1 MALEAAATFAGIHNE
16 NEFYSHHY
24 LSEIFTGDIKETIK
38 RWQDDATGDVTSGD
52 RTSSIAAD
60 SDAAD
65 LDGQAVAPHRT
76 PHAALR
82 ALATDYARFRDGFE
96 RRAARRASVRQAA
109 HQVHAD
115 QIAAQHQWF
124 RRFLGALGYEAD
136 WRPANLPLDD
146 GIELPVLCAVG
157 RSSAGTPQLLVLET
171 YDAGAEGDDP
181 LSVRPH
187 PAQFHGEA
195 PPPSAL
201 RDERWEDVV
210 TRRVFGQEHPP
221 RWVLLLSFGQALLL
235 ERSKWTHNRL
245 LRFDFAEI
253 LGRRDDTTL
262 KAAAVLLHRDSLLP
276 PDGQSHG
283 LLDRLD
289 ENSHKHAFAVSEDLK
304 YALRESIELVGNE
317 VVRYMRAVRHDKL
330 FGLEDDALAGQ
341 LGLEC
346 LRYMYRLLFLFY
358 IEARPELGYAPVAS
372 DAYRKGY
379 SLEHLRD
386 LEMVRLDTPESR
398 DGHYIHHS
406 VERLFRL
413 VRDGFDGSNWGGS
426 EDLLAG
432 MDDRRSNGS
441 EHALRFG
448 FRVRPLDSR
457 LFREG
462 STPLIDKVKL
472 RNEVLQKV
480 IRLMSLTRAASGR
493 GGKGG
498 AGKGRGRGAGK
509 RRRRGRI
516 SYAQLGINQLG
527 AVYEALLSYRGFF
540 AEEDLYEVKKAGAAH
555 DDLDAA
561 FFVGAKDLEQ
571 YSEDERV
578 HDRDQDG
585 RLKLRVHLK
594 GTFVYR
600 LAGRDREKSASY
612 YTPESLTRCVVKYS
626 LRELVTDDMPA
637 DDILR
642 LTVCEPA
649 MGSAAFLNEA
659 VNQLSEKYL
668 DRKQRELGQRIPHD
682 QYADE
687 LQRVRHFVTDRNVYG
702 VDLNPVAI
710 ELAEVS
716 LWLNC
721 IHEDG
726 HVPWFGYQLAC
737 GNSLVGARRQVYPAK
752 KVRKAKGQKK
762 ADLWFNEAPERV
774 EPGLEARRPPG
785 TIYHFLLPDPGMVAY
800 KDKAAKAME
809 AANFERIA
817 TWRRSF
823 FKAFSAEETAELERI
838 SNKVDELWA
847 MHAEQLGRDH
857 RETEDTLPVWGQP
870 ASSHPRR
877 TTNTWKDRIRAQ
889 GIFGDGDG
897 VRTASPYRRL
907 KLVMDYWCALWF
919 WPIREA
925 ALLPRR
931 DKFLSEIS
939 LVLTGNVQRPGV
951 GPDQIDDLFGA
962 EYAQH
967 AEEMAR
973 RITNETGMLDL
984 RKLFAEFPRLR
995 FVNELARRHRFHH
1008 WELAFA
1014 DLFAE
1019 RGGFDLVLGNP
1030 PWVKVEWEEKGVL
1043 GEKNPALVLRK
1054 VSAKDVTELRGSA
1067 FHRYEGLQGAWLDE
1081 MEEAD
1086 ATQAFLNGVQNY
1098 PLLKGQQT
1106 NLYKC
1111 FLPSAWMA
1119 ARQDGGVT
1127 GLLHPDG
1134 VYDDPK
1140 GGAFREALYPR
1151 LRAHFQFQNEKRL
1164 FPEVHHHTKFSVNVY
1179 GGLRRQPA
1187 FQHIANLFQPQ
1198 TVDAC
1203 MEHDGHG
1210 PVPGIKD
1217 DKGKWNVAG
1226 HAERVLEVDLDALGN
1241 FAKLYDEDGT
1251 PPIWARLPALHA
1263 KTLLGVL
1270 AKLAAH
1276 PRRLGDLGDDVFF
1289 TLHWHE
1295 TGAQRDGTIR
1305 RETRFP
1311 KTSSEL
1317 VLSGPHFFVGNP
1329 LNKTPRRECK
1339 LNSHYDVLDLT
1350 VLPEDYLPRTNYVP
1364 ACAPDEYDD
1373 RTPRVSWRDETGTHP
1388 RVVEY
1393 YRIVNRQMVG
1403 SSAERTLITAI
1414 ISSGPAHVHAS
1425 VASAFKRLCDMLDFL
1440 ALSMTIV
1447 LDFFVK
1453 TTGAGNVNATS
1464 LHRLPVLAGH
1474 TVPAA
1479 RAALRIRVLRL
1490 CCLTTHYAELWKAAF
1505 GSFIPSP
1512 TNPGAPSL
1520 PANDLFLA
1528 DSWTTFDPRLPN
1540 DFSTL
1545 THNWRYGNA
1554 LRTDYARRQALVEID
1569 ILSAMAL
1576 GLTLE
1581 ELLTIYRV
1589 QFPVMRQYE
1598 TDTWYDANGRIVFT
1612 PSKGLPGV
1620 GLPRTAVKNDSSSY
1634 EIRTPADRQPIRTS
1648 LGWNDIRD
1656 LKEGVVTRTVIDDT
1670 QPGGPIEHIIEYHAP
1685 FSRPDREGDYRRAWT
1700 TFDQR
1705 LGRSAS
1711 SRSTSGA

>member
-24 LSEIFTGDIKETIK
+24 LSEIFAGDIKETIK
-38 RWQDDATGDVTSGD
+38 RWQDDATD
-52 RTSSIAAD
+52 
-60 SDAAD
+60 
-65 LDGQAVAPHRT
+65 RT

-82 ALATDYARFRDGFE
+82 ALARDYSRFRDAFE
-96 RRAARRASVRQAA
+96 RRAAQRTGVRQTA
-109 HQVHAD
+109 HHLHAD
-115 QIAAQHQWF
+115 YIAAQRQWF

-136 WRPANLPLDD
+136 WCPANLPLDD

-157 RSSAGTPQLLVLET
+157 RSSAGVRQLLVLEA

-195 PPPSAL
+195 PPSAAL

-253 LGRRDDTTL
+253 LGRRDDPTL

-317 VVRYMRAVRHDKL
+317 VVRYMREVRHDKL
-330 FGLEDDALAGQ
+330 FDLDDALAGQ

-386 LEMVRLDTPESR
+386 LEMVRLDTPDSR

-406 VERLFRL
+406 VEQLFRL

-426 EDLLAG
+426 EDLLPG
-432 MDDRRSNGS
+432 MEGRSNGS
-441 EHALRFG
+441 EPALRFG

-462 STPLIDKVKL
+462 ATPLIDKVKL
-472 RNEVLQKV
+472 RNEALQKV

-578 HDRDQDG
+578 HDRDEDR
-585 RLKLRVHLK
+585 RLKLRVHRK

-600 LAGRDREKSASY
+600 LAGRDRQKSASY

-626 LRELVTDDMPA
+626 LRELVADDMPA

-774 EPGLEARRPPG
+774 EPGPEARRPPG
-785 TIYHFLLPDPGMVAY
+785 TIYHFLLPDPGMVGY

-809 AANFERIA
+809 AANFERIRL
-817 TWRRSF
+817 WRLDF
-823 FKAFSAEETAELERI
+823 FKAFSAEDTTKLELL
-838 SNKVDELWA
+838 SDKVDELWA

-857 RETEDTLPVWGQP
+857 RETEDSLPVWGQP
-870 ASSHPRR
+870 ASERPRR

-925 ALLPRR
+925 DRLPRR
-931 DKFLSEIS
+931 DEFLAEIS
-939 LVLTGNVQRPGV
+939 LVLTGTVQQPGV
-951 GPDQIDDLFGA
+951 GPDEIDDLFGA

-984 RKLFAEFPRLR
+984 QKLFAEFPRLR
-995 FVNELARRHRFHH
+995 FVNELAQRHRFHH

-1054 VSAKDVTELRGSA
+1054 VSAKDVTELRGEA
-1067 FHRYEGLQGAWLDE
+1067 FERYAGLQGAWLDE

-1111 FLPSAWMA
+1111 FLPQAWMA

-1164 FPEVHHHTKFSVNVY
+1164 FPEVHHHTEFSVNVY
-1179 GGLRRQPA
+1179 GGLRREPA

-1203 MEHDGHG
+1203 IEHDGQG

-1217 DKGKWNVAG
+1217 DNGKWNVAG
-1226 HAERVLEVDLDALGN
+1226 HSERVLEVNLGTLGT

-1251 PPIWARLPALHA
+1251 PPTRARLPALHA
-1263 KTLLGVL
+1263 QELLGAL

-1276 PRRLGDLGDDVFF
+1276 PRRLGDHGGQVFF
-1289 TLHWHE
+1289 TGHWHE
-1295 TGAQRDGTIR
+1295 TMAQRDGTIR

-1311 KTSSEL
+1311 KDPSEF

-1329 LNKTPRRECK
+1329 LNKTPRRECS

-1350 VLPEDYLPRTNYVP
+1350 TLPEDYLPRTNYVP
-1364 ACAPDEYDD
+1364 ACSSEEYE
-1373 RTPRVSWRDETGTHP
+1373 RRVPRVPWSDTGSAHKNIS
-1388 RVVEY
+1388 EY
-1393 YRIVNRQMVG
+1393 YRVVNRCMTSPG
-1403 SSAERTLITAI
+1403 LERTMISAI
-1414 ISSGPAHVHAS
+1414 IPKDVAFIHTN
-1425 VASAFKRLCDMLDFL
+1425 VASIFRDVGDMLDF
-1440 ALSMTIV
+1440 AAVSWSVVT
-1447 LDFFVK
+1447 DFFVK
-1453 TTGAGNVNATS
+1453 STGTGQMGRSWLNC
-1464 LHRLPVLAGH
+1464 LPVLSDSIDFNI
-1474 TVPAA
+1474 
-1479 RAALRIRVLRL
+1479 RRSLRCRTLRL
-1490 CCLTTHYAELWKAAF
+1490 SCLTGLYATLW
-1505 GSFIPSP
+1505 
-1512 TNPGAPSL
+1512 
-1520 PANDLFLA
+1520 NDGLA
-1528 DSWTTFDPRLPN
+1528 SIGLDTLRTDSWTTADPRLPH
-1540 DFSTL
+1540 D
-1545 THNWRYGNA
+1545 YPA
-1554 LRTDYARRQALVEID
+1554 LGPTWSRDSAFRTDFARRQALVEID
-1569 ILSAMAL
+1569 VLTAMAL

-1581 ELLTIYRV
+1581 QLLAIYRV

-1598 TDTWYDANGRIVFT
+1598 ADTWYDANGRIVFT
-1612 PSKGLPGV
+1612 PSKGLLGV
-1620 GLPRTAVKNDSSSY
+1620 GLPRTSIKNDTGY
-1634 EIRTPADRQPIRTS
+1634 AIRTRAGSCTAIA

-1656 LKEGVVTRTVIDDT
+1656 LEEAIVSRTVTDDT
-1670 QPGGPIEHIIEYHAP
+1670 LPTGPVERVIEYHAP
-1685 FSRPDREGDYRRAWT
+1685 FSRPNREDDYKAAWSHFVCVANKATDRT
-1700 TFDQR
+1700 
-1705 LGRSAS
+1705 
-1711 SRSTSGA
+1711 

>member
-1 MALEAAATFAGIHNE
+1 MALQAAATFAGIHNE

-24 LSEIFTGDIKETIK
+24 LSEIFAGDIKETIK
-38 RWQDDATGDVTSGD
+38 RWQDDAAGDGASEDT
-52 RTSSIAAD
+52 
-60 SDAAD
+60 
-65 LDGQAVAPHRT
+65 HRT

-82 ALATDYARFRDGFE
+82 ALATDYARFRDAFE
-96 RRAARRASVRQAA
+96 RRAARRTGVRQAA
-109 HQVHAD
+109 HDLHAD
-115 QIAAQHQWF
+115 QIADQRQWF

-136 WRPANLPLDD
+136 WHPANLPLDD
-146 GIELPVLCAVG
+146 GIEVPVLCAAG
-157 RSSAGTPQLLVLET
+157 RSSAGVPQLLVLEA
-171 YDAGAEGDDP
+171 YDGGAEGDDP
-181 LSVRPH
+181 LSVKPH

-195 PPPSAL
+195 PPSAAL
-201 RDERWEDVV
+201 MDERWEDVV

-221 RWVLLLSFGQALLL
+221 RWALLLSFGQALLL

-253 LGRRDDTTL
+253 MGRRDDATL

-317 VVRYMRAVRHDKL
+317 VVRYMREVRHDKL

-386 LEMVRLDTPESR
+386 LEMVRLDTSDSR

-432 MDDRRSNGS
+432 VDDGRSKGS
-441 EHALRFG
+441 EPALRFG

-480 IRLMSLTRAASGR
+480 IRLMSLTRAA
-493 GGKGG
+493 GGPG
-498 AGKGRGRGAGK
+498 AGKH
-509 RRRRGRI
+509 RRRGRI

-561 FFVGAKDLEQ
+561 FFVGANDLEQ
-571 YSEDERV
+571 YTEDERV
-578 HDRDQDG
+578 HDHDEDG
-585 RLKLRVHLK
+585 RLKLRVHRK

-600 LAGRDREKSASY
+600 LAGRDRQKSASY

-668 DRKQRELGQRIPHD
+668 DRKQRELGRRIPHD

-737 GNSLVGARRQVYPAK
+737 GNSLVGARRQVYPAE

-774 EPGLEARRPPG
+774 EPGPEVRRPPG
-785 TIYHFLLPDPGMVAY
+785 AVYHFLLPDPGMVGY

-809 AANFERIA
+809 AANFKRIA

-823 FKAFSAEETAELERI
+823 FKAFSAEDVAKLEQL
-838 SNKVDELWA
+838 SDKVDELWA

-870 ASSHPRR
+870 ASARPRR
-877 TTNTWKDRIRAQ
+877 TSNTWKDRIRAQ

-925 ALLPRR
+925 DRLPSRA
-931 DKFLSEIS
+931 DFLAEIS
-939 LVLTGNVQRPGV
+939 LVLTGDVQQPDI
-951 GPDQIDDLFGA
+951 GPDQIGDLFGA

-984 RKLFAEFPRLR
+984 RKLFAEVPRLR
-995 FVNELARRHRFHH
+995 FVNELTQRHRFHH

-1030 PWVKVEWEEKGVL
+1030 PWVKVRWEEKGVL

-1054 VSAKDVTELRGSA
+1054 VSAKDVTELRGAA
-1067 FHRYEGLQGAWLDE
+1067 FEWYEGLQEAWLDE

-1086 ATQAFLNGVQNY
+1086 ATQAFLNGMQNY
-1098 PLLKGQQT
+1098 PSLKGQQT

-1111 FLPSAWMA
+1111 FLPQAWMA

-1140 GGAFREALYPR
+1140 AGAFREALYPR

-1164 FPEVHHHTKFSVNVY
+1164 FPEIHHHTEFSVNVY

-1187 FQHIANLFQPQ
+1187 FQHVANLFQPQ

-1203 MEHDGHG
+1203 IEHDGHG
-1210 PVPGIKD
+1210 SVPGIKD
-1217 DKGKWNVAG
+1217 DKGKWNITG
-1226 HAERVLEVDLDALGN
+1226 HASRILNVDLPALAT
-1241 FAKLYDEDGT
+1241 FAKVYDTDST
-1251 PPIWARLPALHA
+1251 PSTQARLPALHA

-1270 AKLAAH
+1270 QKLAAH
-1276 PRRLGDLGDDVFF
+1276 SKRLGDLGDDVFI
-1289 TLHWHE
+1289 TRHWDE

-1311 KTSSEL
+1311 KDASEL
-1317 VLSGPHFFVGNP
+1317 IYSGPHFFVGNP
-1329 LNKTPRRECK
+1329 LAKTPRRECA
-1339 LNSHYDVLDLT
+1339 LNSHYDVLDLAT
-1350 VLPEDYLPRTNYVP
+1350 LPEDYLPRTNYVP
-1364 ACAPDEYDD
+1364 ACSQDNYWA
-1373 RTPRVSWRDETGTHP
+1373 RTPQIPWPGTDGTRQDVTASY
-1388 RVVEY
+1388 RVVA
-1393 YRIVNRQMVG
+1393 RRMI
-1403 SSAERTLITAI
+1403 SSGLERTLCTAI
-1414 ISSGPAHVHAS
+1414 IPTK
-1425 VASAFKRLCDMLDFL
+1425 SAVINTCTATIHRETGQLLDFA
-1440 ALSMTIV
+1440 ALSFSIV
-1447 LDFFVK
+1447 LDFFIR
-1453 TTGAGNVNATS
+1453 TTGTGDLLS
-1464 LHRLPVLAGH
+1464 HWLRRLPVLPA
-1474 TVPAA
+1474 TVLPQV
-1479 RAALRIRVLRL
+1479 RAAVHIRALRL
-1490 CCLTTHYAELWKAAF
+1490 CCLTSHYADLWNTVFNAT
-1505 GSFIPSP
+1505 IPSLRS
-1512 TNPGAPSL
+1512 GMAPARQ
-1520 PANDLFLA
+1520 PEFFRA
-1528 DSWTTFDPRLPN
+1528 DSWTTSDPRLPN

-1545 THNWRYGNA
+1545 TPDWRWDGA
-1554 LRTDYARRQALVEID
+1554 LRTDYARRQALIEID
-1569 ILSAMAL
+1569 VLTAMAL
-1576 GLTLE
+1576 GLTLD

-1598 TDTWYDANGRIVFT
+1598 ADTWYDANGRVVFT

-1620 GLPRTAVKNDSSSY
+1620 GVPRTAIKDDTAWAICTPGTNRSS
-1634 EIRTPADRQPIRTS
+1634 IA
-1648 LGWNDIRD
+1648 LGWNDVRD
-1656 LKEGVVTRTVIDDT
+1656 LGEGVISRTVTDDT
-1670 QPGGPIEHIIEYHAP
+1670 LPGGPIERVIEYHAP
-1685 FSRPDREGDYRRAWT
+1685 FSRPYREDDYRQAWT
-1700 TFDQR
+1700 CLAAR
-1705 LGRSAS
+1705 G
-1711 SRSTSGA
+1711 